1 MLSKRPEKNITS
13 TYCYLTCN
21 NKRHLAIRD
30 YLPELRRAR
39 AARDKSLQDIKDE
52 SMNRLMKDIAIDRA
66 ENPGAPLEDR
76 WNSDDEGDDDGDIN
90 IIDKSMFIAPSFFFC
105 LLFFLPNLCILQART
120 RGQVNILMSH
130 GRVATVMRI
139 SIGPVQV
146 NGYYAT
152 VFRLISTG

>member
-90 IIDKSMFIAPSFFFC
+90 IIDKSMFIAPSFF
-105 LLFFLPNLCILQART
+105 LLFTLFLTESLHSSGEEPWPGQYIDVTRAR
-120 RGQVNILMSH
+120 RH
-130 GRVATVMRI
+130 GDEDINWPRP
-139 SIGPVQV
+139 S
-146 NGYYAT
+146 
-152 VFRLISTG
+152 